1 LSSIEILVFYVLPA
15 IICILSFG
23 YVTYKE
29 YKRDISRERD
39 LDFYVN
45 KLTWGDIIL
54 RITVSLIP
62 LINIFAILHIY
73 ADKIGSILDKTGN
86 ILSKPVVINNKK
98 ASKNLDLPM

>member
-1 LSSIEILVFYVLPA
+1 MSNTEILIFYVLPA
-15 IICILSFG
+15 VVCIVTYS

-29 YKRDISRERD
+29 YKRDISREED

-54 RITVSLIP
+54 RLTVSLIP

-86 ILSKPVVINNKK
+86 ILSKPVVKNNKK

>member
-1 LSSIEILVFYVLPA
+1 MSNTEILVFYVLPA
-15 IICILSFG
+15 VVCIVSYG
-23 YVTYKE
+23 YGTYKE

-54 RITVSLIP
+54 RLTVSLIP

>member
-1 LSSIEILVFYVLPA
+1 M
-15 IICILSFG
+15 
-23 YVTYKE
+23 TYKE

-54 RITVSLIP
+54 RLTVSLIP
-62 LINIFAILHIY
+62 VLNVFAIFHIY
-73 ADKIGSILDKTGN
+73 GDKIGYIFDKSCN
-86 ILSKPVVINNKK
+86 ILSKPVVNNNKK